1 MSVYQLLPSPAFIGE
16 DNYATWENGFTDEQI
31 QKIIDICETYTKS
44 QAGVSSKNSIN
55 EDIRKTE
62 IAWVEYNT
70 DTAFMYDTFGYIAR
84 QLNGQF
90 FNFDIWGF
98 QEDFQYT
105 VYGEEESHYTW
116 HMDRGMSR
124 STGSA
129 PRKLSLVL
137 QLSDPDEYEG
147 GDLQLFTQADP
158 ITVEKKKGLVV
169 AFPSFIMHRV
179 TPVTKGTRRTLVV
192 WLTGPSFR

>member
-1 MSVYQLLPSPAFIGE
+1 MSAYQLLPPPAFIGE
-16 DNYATWENGFTDEQI
+16 DNFATWENGFSDEQI
-31 QKIIDICETYTKS
+31 KNIIDVCENYTKVE
-44 QAGVSSKNSIN
+44 AGVSNENSIN
-55 EDIRKTE
+55 ETIRKTK
-62 IAWVEYNT
+62 IAWVDYN
-70 DTAFMYDTFGYIAR
+70 DETAFMYNTFGYIAR

-124 STGSA
+124 NTGSA

-147 GDLQLFTQADP
+147 GDLQLFTQVEP